1 MCLSS
6 LDGMTLKSDIYI
18 YILNEEEIAL
28 ELLLFT
34 TLLTLNAWD
43 LFQRYFNPLTAA
55 GCPIILFHFEAIY
68 LELVLDPRS

>member
-1 MCLSS
+1 
-6 LDGMTLKSDIYI
+6 MTLKSDIYI

-43 LFQRYFNPLTAA
+43 LFQHYFNLLTPA
-55 GCPIILFHFEAIY
+55 GCSTILLHFETIY